1 LRTSAWLPAF
11 RAIAA
16 EIRAAIQ
23 PLAGSSRGREIM
35 GVGAG
40 GDHTVYLDSLAE
52 EIAIRHLEEAY
63 RSGLRFRLVSEE
75 LGERDFGGREVI
87 LVDPID
93 GSLNAK
99 NGIPYYCVILAAAEG
114 ERLDEVTLGF
124 VSNLVSGEEFFAHKG
139 AGAFHA
145 GEPLLR
151 SARPDDGG
159 RFDLIQIDAPSAAMA
174 LEIARPLISNAERLR
189 ILGSAGLNLCHTA
202 TGAIALQVAP
212 VPVRAFDLAGPLLIL
227 AESGGVATD
236 LDGAPLH
243 AVSTSLDSRTTVL
256 ASASKAVHQRALSL
270 LGRVKV

>member
-1 LRTSAWLPAF
+1 MF
-11 RAIAA
+11 RSIAA

-23 PLAGSSRGREIM
+23 PLSGSIRGRQVI

-40 GDHTVYLDSLAE
+40 GDHTVYVDSLAE

-75 LGERDFGGREVI
+75 LGERDFGGRELI
-87 LVDPID
+87 LVDPVD

-99 NGIPYYCVILAAAEG
+99 NGIPYYCVILAAAEAD
-114 ERLDEVTLGF
+114 RLDDVTLGF
-124 VSNLVSGEEFFAHKG
+124 VSNLVNGDEFYAIKG
-139 AGAFHA
+139 AGAFRA
-145 GEPLLR
+145 GAPLR
-151 SARPDDGG
+151 ASAQATDG
-159 RFDLIQIDAPSAAMA
+159 RFDLIQIDAPSPLSA
-174 LEIARPLISNAERLR
+174 LEVARPLIGNSDRLR
-189 ILGSAGLNLCHTA
+189 ILGSAGLNLCYTA

-236 LDGAPLH
+236 LDGAPLG

-256 ASASKAVHQRALSL
+256 ASASEAVHRRALSL